1 MSEPIGYIGNNIYK
15 GYVKYQ
21 RNYKDAI
28 QIVRKTY
35 RFKIV
40 KMRPKFKQRGTNYI
54 KLKYCF

>member
-40 KMRPKFKQRGTNYI
+40 KMRDRKSVV
-54 KLKYCF
+54 